1 MCECRREVVFA
12 VVELWV
18 GKRKARDFKL
28 GVFELKTFGE
38 SAAID
43 EYEDE
48 VENEEEQ
55 GRQKADVVIINGR
68 ETLA

>member
-1 MCECRREVVFA
+1 MCECRREVVFT

-18 GKRKARDFKL
+18 GKSKARDFKL
-28 GVFELKTFGE
+28 EDFESKTFGD

-68 ETLA
+68 ETLT